1 MKIVFWTGYRFSDWN
16 TQSNDLGG
24 TETAVGEI
32 AKRLVAYG
40 HDVTIAGDV
49 KMTDMFGTDKLDGI
63 TWMDIEHFQ
72 IRCSNKMNPDLF
84 DMIIGVNY
92 IHFLEVCKNAYLD
105 PVYKWFWMHNTEFER
120 WYNHKEIQ
128 DTDFVLNQIQSI
140 ITPSEWAGEAII
152 ERIINPLAQKQGS
165 WKGVVQSIS
174 NGINLES
181 FGINS
186 IKDPNKFI
194 WSSAVDRGLVYLL
207 DNWHKV
213 KEIMPEATLDIY
225 YPKYSDPHG
234 NGEGDS
240 WINIDGVVD
249 KMEYLKNQGVTDMG
263 SVSKTDLYAAM
274 SKASYWMYLTDYEE
288 TFCITALEMQMSN
301 VLCITSD
308 NAALKNTV
316 KSGIIIP
323 TSNYETMF
331 NQAVEILSKL
341 KDHTALKQK
350 ALEEAKDDAKKY
362 TWDMAAAQWHEAIL
376 NAEEVKKIKYE
387 N

>member
-1 MKIVFWTGYRFSDWN
+1 MRVRF
-16 TQSNDLGG
+16 
-24 TETAVGEI
+24 
-32 AKRLVAYG
+32 
-40 HDVTIAGDV
+40 
-49 KMTDMFGTDKLDGI
+49 
-63 TWMDIEHFQ
+63 
-72 IRCSNKMNPDLF
+72 DLF
-84 DMIIGVNY
+84 DDPQFRTIPNKHKAHCLCVLICLLKFVNNKTLQCYPRKATISSMTGLSYTTIYRATIWLIRAKIVSKKRLPSTLLYTINPKY
-92 IHFLEVCKNAYLD
+92 IVGYRESGHIDRKSV
-105 PVYKWFWMHNTEFER
+105 P
-120 WYNHKEIQ
+120 
-128 DTDFVLNQIQSI
+128 TDRSDRSGRSLL
-140 ITPSEWAGEAII
+140 I

-341 KDHTALKQK
+341 KDHPALKQK